1 MLKQNLRLSALML
14 TVGIGVSTGVGIT
27 GCGGSD
33 SPIAPPPPPPGN
45 EVPASAYATNAAYS
59 QYTGSLAA
67 ADGTEPLDVD
77 KVVAPTTETEEPA
90 DVA

>member
-1 MLKQNLRLSALML
+1 MLNQNLRLSALML
-14 TVGIGVSTGVGIT
+14 TVGIGVGTGVGIT

-33 SPIAPPPPPPGN
+33 APPPPPPPSN
-45 EVPASAYATNAAYS
+45 EVPASAYATNAAYI
-59 QYTGSLAA
+59 QYAGSLAA